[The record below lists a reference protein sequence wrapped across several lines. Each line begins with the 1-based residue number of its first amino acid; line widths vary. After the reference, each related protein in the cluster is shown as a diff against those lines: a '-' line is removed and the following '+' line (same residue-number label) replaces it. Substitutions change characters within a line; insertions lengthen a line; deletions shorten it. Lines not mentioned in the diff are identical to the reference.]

1 MSKIYDNESDKP
13 QFSNKVSV
21 DNFNNKATATDQLPN
36 ANTDFLVDLLIN
48 PDKLIP
54 ADKRWNYDGNE
65 VFSQQHYSAHP
76 EENDN
81 HSYSDKNNDHYSDKN
96 NDHYS
101 DKNNDQYG
109 NKNNDHYSEKNDN
122 AYSDKHSFTEKNDS
136 VHKEEE
142 KTKSKEELLLE
153 KLDMLRKLC
162 ELKEAGVNISQ
173 NYNMNSDYNMM
184 KYEYE
189 LHKGIRSK
197 QNAVNW
203 MSSMSLNCIYGL
215 EMLNDKYNP
224 FDLKLKGWSEQMNA
238 DINNYYD
245 VFGDLYEKYNKPGKQ
260 MAPEVKLLLMLSGSA
275 LKFHLSNTVINSLPT
290 LGDTINNNP
299 ELAEKLRQ
307 KAVADKLKQQ
317 ADLQRNSLNNYANKE
332 HNIAT
337 QKAADLQMLKEREL
351 EHLRMQQEAAQK
363 QQYNDLQQK
372 LKQQSPVLSQPVL
385 RPPNMQPMLRP
396 PNMQPMLRPP
406 NMQPMLRPPQQP
418 SVSPEDFES
427 FKKQQL
433 MNQYMQMQQ
442 IKNLENIINTETE
455 KSSKSYKSSKTSN
468 SSKSIQI
475 DDMDNN
481 SEVSYSKNFDDII
494 QRSANKIANN
504 ESQDETSKKS
514 AEVSIGS
521 KSSKKSTKK
530 KSVIKIF

>member
-1 MSKIYDNESDKP
+1 MSKNYDNESDKP
-13 QFSNKVSV
+13 HFSNKVSV
-21 DNFNNKATATDQLPN
+21 DNFNNKATATEQLPN

-48 PDKLIP
+48 PDKVIS
-54 ADKRWNYDGNE
+54 ADRRWNYDGNE
-65 VFSQQHYSAHP
+65 VYSQQQQHFSSHP

-81 HSYSDKNNDHYSDKN
+81 HSYDNQS
-96 NDHYS
+96 
-101 DKNNDQYG
+101 
-109 NKNNDHYSEKNDN
+109 YSEKKDN
-122 AYSDKHSFTEKNDS
+122 QSYSEKETFIEKNDS
-136 VHKEEE
+136 IDKEEE
-142 KTKSKEELLLE
+142 KPKSKEELLLE

-215 EMLNDKYNP
+215 EMLNEKYNP

-260 MAPEVKLLLMLSGSA
+260 MAPEIKLLLMLSGSA
-275 LKFHLSNTVINSLPT
+275 LKFHLSNTVINSLPN
-290 LGDTINNNP
+290 LGDTISNNP
-299 ELAEKLRQ
+299 ELADKLRQ

-332 HNIAT
+332 HDIAA

-351 EHLRMQQEAAQK
+351 EHLRMQQEFAQK

-372 LKQQSPVLSQPVL
+372 LKQPPPVMAQPIL
-385 RPPNMQPMLRP
+385 RPPTMPNNMQPILRP
-396 PNMQPMLRPP
+396 PTMPSNMM
-406 NMQPMLRPPQQP
+406 PQTPIIQQVIHKP
-418 SVSPEDFES
+418 SVSPEDFET

-433 MNQYMQMQQ
+433 MNQFMQMQQ
-442 IKNLENIINTETE
+442 IKNLENIIHTETD
-455 KSSKSYKSSKTSN
+455 KSSKSNKSSKSSKTSK

-481 SEVSYSKNFDDII
+481 SDVSYSKNFVDII

-504 ESQDETSKKS
+504 DSHNDSYDENSKKS
-514 AEVSIGS
+514 ADVSIGS

-530 KSVIKIF
+530 KSVIKIM

>member
-1 MSKIYDNESDKP
+1 MSKNYDNESDKP

-21 DNFNNKATATDQLPN
+21 ENFNNKATATEQLPN

-48 PDKLIP
+48 QDKVISPDR
-54 ADKRWNYDGNE
+54 RWNYDGNE
-65 VFSQQHYSAHP
+65 VFSQQQPHFSSHL
-76 EENDN
+76 EDNDN
-81 HSYSDKNNDHYSDKN
+81 HSYDNHS
-96 NDHYS
+96 
-101 DKNNDQYG
+101 
-109 NKNNDHYSEKNDN
+109 YSEKKDN
-122 AYSDKHSFTEKNDS
+122 QYTEKETFTEKNDS
-136 VHKEEE
+136 IDKEE
-142 KTKSKEELLLE
+142 KPKSKEELLLE

-215 EMLNDKYNP
+215 EMLNEKYNP

-260 MAPEVKLLLMLSGSA
+260 MAPEIKLLLMLSGSA
-275 LKFHLSNTVINSLPT
+275 LKFHLSNTVINSLPN
-290 LGDTINNNP
+290 LGDTISNNP

-317 ADLQRNSLNNYANKE
+317 ADTQRNSLNNYANKE
-332 HNIAT
+332 HDIAA

-351 EHLRMQQEAAQK
+351 EHLRMQQELAQK
-363 QQYNDLQQK
+363 KQYNDLQQK
-372 LKQQSPVLSQPVL
+372 LKQPPVISQPILRPPTMPNSMQPIL
-385 RPPNMQPMLRP
+385 RPPNIPGNIQPP
-396 PNMQPMLRPP
+396 II
-406 NMQPMLRPPQQP
+406 QQVIHKP
-418 SVSPEDFES
+418 SVSTEDFET

-433 MNQYMQMQQ
+433 MNQFMQMQQ
-442 IKNLENIINTETE
+442 IQNLENRIHTETDNSRSNR
-455 KSSKSYKSSKTSN
+455 SSKSSKTSK

-475 DDMDNN
+475 NDMDNN
-481 SEVSYSKNFDDII
+481 SNVSYNKNYVDII

-504 ESQDETSKKS
+504 DSQNYSYEENSKKS
-514 AEVSIGS
+514 ADVSIGS
-521 KSSKKSTKK
+521 KSSKKSAKK
-530 KSVIKIF
+530 KSVIKII

>member
-1 MSKIYDNESDKP
+1 MLRNYENESDKP
-13 QFSNKVSV
+13 HFSNKVSV
-21 DNFNNKATATDQLPN
+21 DNFNNKATATEQMPH
-36 ANTDFLVDLLIN
+36 ANTDLLVDLLIN
-48 PDKLIP
+48 PDKVIS
-54 ADKRWNYDGNE
+54 ADRRWAYDGNE
-65 VFSQQHYSAHP
+65 VFSQQHNFTSHH
-76 EENDN
+76 EDNDN
-81 HSYSDKNNDHYSDKN
+81 HSYDNHSYDNHSYDNHS
-96 NDHYS
+96 
-101 DKNNDQYG
+101 
-109 NKNNDHYSEKNDN
+109 YSEKKDN
-122 AYSDKHSFTEKNDS
+122 QYTEKETFTEKNDS
-136 VHKEEE
+136 IDKEENP
-142 KTKSKEELLLE
+142 KSKEELLLE
-153 KLDMLRKLC
+153 KLDILRKLC

-215 EMLNDKYNP
+215 EMLNEKYNP
-224 FDLKLKGWSEQMNA
+224 FDLKLRGWSEQMNA

-260 MAPEVKLLLMLSGSA
+260 MAPEIKLLLMLSGSA
-275 LKFHLSNTVINSLPT
+275 LKFHLSNTVINSLPN

-317 ADLQRNSLNNYANKE
+317 ADTQRNSLNNYANKE
-332 HNIAT
+332 HDIAT

-351 EHLRMQQEAAQK
+351 EHLRMQQELAQQK
-363 QQYNDLQQK
+363 QYNDLQQK
-372 LKQQSPVLSQPVL
+372 LKQQPIL
-385 RPPNMQPMLRP
+385 RPPMMPNNNMQQPILRSPMMPNNMQQPILRPPMMPNMQPP
-396 PNMQPMLRPP
+396 II
-406 NMQPMLRPPQQP
+406 QQVIHKP
-418 SVSPEDFES
+418 SVSPDDFET

-433 MNQYMQMQQ
+433 MNQFMQMQQ
-442 IKNLENIINTETE
+442 IQNLENIIHTETD
-455 KSSKSYKSSKTSN
+455 KSSKSNKSSKSSK

-481 SEVSYSKNFDDII
+481 SDVSYSKNFVDII

-504 ESQDETSKKS
+504 DSQNYSYDDNSKKS
-514 AEVSIGS
+514 ADVSIGS
-521 KSSKKSTKK
+521 KSSKKSSKK
-530 KSVIKIF
+530 KSVIKIVT